1 MKICYFSSYYAKDYT
16 RTQTILNALKKNK
29 NFEVV
34 ECIDNSKSFLRYF
47 KAIYKFLR
55 LKDNF
60 DIVIVGFRGHE
71 ILPIIRKLTK
81 KPIIFDAFVSVY
93 DTLCFERKRFKPN
106 SLIGKFLF
114 WFDKY
119 NCRIANKILLDT
131 KTHADYFAETF
142 GINRNK
148 FYYVYIGANEELF
161 YPRKIR
167 ENKEF
172 TVFFYG
178 TYRPLQ
184 GIEYIIK
191 AAKLLEN
198 EKDIVFKI
206 IGGGGGYYTK
216 DYYKKM
222 RRLAKELDV
231 KNIDFIDWIPYE
243 ELPLEIAKADIC
255 LGGHFSNMPKATRV
269 ISGKTFQFIAMK
281 KPTIVGKNEANK
293 ELFKNGKNIYMC
305 NMADERSLA
314 NAILELK
321 NNVKFKNRIALEAY
335 KSFYNK
341 TNLFDL
347 SKNECLRGIK

>member
-161 YPRKIR
+161 YPREIR

-206 IGGGGGYYTK
+206 IGGGSGYYTK
-216 DYYKKM
+216 SYYKKI
-222 RRLAKELDV
+222 RNLAMELNV
-231 KNIDFIDWIPYE
+231 RNVDFIDWVPYE
-243 ELPLEIAKADIC
+243 KLPLEIAKSDVC
-255 LGGHFSNMPKATRV
+255 LGGHFSNINKAKRV
-269 ISGKTFQFIAMK
+269 ISGKTFQFLAMM
-281 KPTIVGKNEANK
+281 KPTIVGDNNANK
-293 ELFKNGKNIYMC
+293 ELFVHKKNIYMC
-305 NMADERSLA
+305 NMADEHSLMSS
-314 NAILELK
+314 ILELK
-321 NNVKFKNRIALEAY
+321 RNNSLRKLLGENSYSLFLEKISSKVLEKKFKKIIRA
-335 KSFYNK
+335 
-341 TNLFDL
+341 
-347 SKNECLRGIK
+347 